1 VRRRRG
7 LERDRP
13 IDARASDVNDAAM
26 PDAGAPPI
34 SLAYSADADDAFMF
48 HAIRAGLIDTCG
60 FSFTHWRGD
69 TAALNRLA
77 LGHLGEGA
85 GAGAG
90 VVAGAAPPEP
100 DVIAISAGVYPRVAA
115 RYQLLPH
122 GASVGRGFGP
132 VVVARAPLAAAAL
145 AGARVGIPGLTTTAW
160 LVLRLIQPA
169 AVPVEIP
176 IVPFARIFESLAA
189 GEVEAAL
196 LIHEGRLLYRER
208 GLHKV
213 VDLGEW
219 WLAET
224 GLPLP
229 LGVNVIRRG
238 LGAERIAALSGV
250 LRESIR
256 FALNHR
262 ADLIAALAAEDRGE
276 KQLSD
281 PGLLDHYLN
290 LYANQDTLS
299 FAADAREATAVLFER
314 ARRARLLE
322 GEVALDWAP

>member
-1 VRRRRG
+1 M
-7 LERDRP
+7 DRP
-13 IDARASDVNDAAM
+13 GST
-26 PDAGAPPI
+26 PI
-34 SLAYSADADDAFMF
+34 ALAYSADADDAFMF
-48 HAIRAGLIDTCG
+48 HAIRAGLIDTAG
-60 FSFTHWRGD
+60 FAFTHWRGD

-77 LGHLGEGA
+77 LGEPLAA
-85 GAGAG
+85 GGP
-90 VVAGAAPPEP
+90 AAPP

-132 VVVARAPLAAAAL
+132 VVVARRPMDAAAL
-145 AGARVGIPGLTTTAW
+145 AGARVGIPGVTTTAW

-169 AVPVEIP
+169 AIPVEIP
-176 IVPFARIFESLAA
+176 IVPFARIFDALDA
-189 GEVEAAL
+189 GEIDAAL
-196 LIHEGRLLYRER
+196 LIHEGRLLYRDR

-219 WLAET
+219 WLGAS

-238 LGAERIAALSGV
+238 LGPGRIAAVSSV

-256 FALNHR
+256 FALDHR

-276 KQLSD
+276 KKLSD
-281 PGLLDHYLN
+281 PALLDHYLN
-290 LYANQDTLS
+290 LYANDDTLS
-299 FAADAREATAVLFER
+299 FAPDARHATGVLFAR
-314 ARRARLLE
+314 ARAAGLLE
-322 GEVALDWAP
+322 NEVPLDWAP

>member
-1 VRRRRG
+1 
-7 LERDRP
+7 
-13 IDARASDVNDAAM
+13 M
-26 PDAGAPPI
+26 PSPGSAPI

-48 HAIRAGLIDTCG
+48 HAIRAGLIDTRG
-60 FSFTHWRGD
+60 LSFTHWRGD

-77 LGHLGEGA
+77 LGQATAEQR
-85 GAGAG
+85 
-90 VVAGAAPPEP
+90 AADVDVDVCVGDA
-100 DVIAISAGVYPRVAA
+100 DVIAISAGVYPRVAG

-132 VVVARAPLAAAAL
+132 VVVARRPIDPAAL

-176 IVPFARIFESLAA
+176 IVPFARIFDALEA
-189 GEVEAAL
+189 GEVDAAL
-196 LIHEGRLLYRER
+196 LIHEGRLLYRDR

-238 LGAERIAALSGV
+238 LGAERIPVVSAV

-256 FALNHR
+256 FALAHR
-262 ADLIAALAAEDRGE
+262 DQLIGALATEDRGD
-276 KQLSD
+276 KRLSD

-290 LYANQDTLS
+290 LYANADTLA
-299 FAADAREATAVLFER
+299 FADD
-314 ARRARLLE
+314 ARRATGVLFARARQAGLLT